1 MKNKGSSLAGSQ
13 QVSGEGSDYDS
24 VMPKQPA
31 VRNPGPDE
39 SREVLIDDLD
49 RRLITLLRH
58 DGRATNVELARLLE
72 VTETT
77 VRKRIAAL
85 LRNELIEIVAVP
97 TPKLAGYKIT
107 AIMGLSVELSRLREV
122 SETLNQ
128 LPEVR
133 YCGLSTGRFD
143 VMIEAFFSSHQHLL
157 EFSSMRVGTI
167 EGVTKVETFL
177 ILDITKFSYEW
188 DVDLP

>member
-1 MKNKGSSLAGSQ
+1 MKRREASLAGTQ
-13 QVSGEGSDYDS
+13 QVAGEGSDYDS
-24 VMPKQPA
+24 VMPRQPA
-31 VRNPGPDE
+31 VRNPGPDDN
-39 SREVLIDDLD
+39 RDPLIDDLD
-49 RRLITLLRH
+49 RRLITLLRR
-58 DGRATNVELARLLE
+58 DGRATNVELARLLN

-107 AIMGLSVELSRLREV
+107 AIMGISVELSQLRNV
-122 SETLNQ
+122 SATLNE

-188 DVDLP
+188 EMDLP

>member
-1 MKNKGSSLAGSQ
+1 MKESPPAGSKRAIGRGHDYHAVMSRP
-13 QVSGEGSDYDS
+13 QVPRVAASDD
-24 VMPKQPA
+24 
-31 VRNPGPDE
+31 G
-39 SREVLIDDLD
+39 REAAIDDLD
-49 RRLITLLRH
+49 RRLITLLRR
-58 DGRATNVELARLLE
+58 DGRATNVELARSLN

-97 TPKLAGYKIT
+97 TPKLAGFKIT

-122 SETLNQ
+122 SDTLVHF
-128 LPEVR
+128 PEVR

-143 VMIEAFFSSHQHLL
+143 VMIEAFFSSHEHLL
-157 EFSSMRVGTI
+157 EFSSTRVGVI

-188 DVDLP
+188 ELDLQED